1 MTDPNAISAFDGMAD
16 PKPKRGGKRSR
27 NKGLRGDREIISL
40 DRKFQSKTAM
50 LLREVRAHGCRLPRK
65 HQRTLA
71 AIVRPGR

>member
-27 NKGLRGDREIISL
+27 NKGLRGDREIVNL
-40 DRKFQSKTAM
+40 EHERQKTTARLM
-50 LLREVRAHGCRLPRK
+50 REVRAHGCRLPRK